1 MLFILF
7 LGSMSGVSSLS
18 GYVDESDNYPQI
30 VFSII
35 TNFSDK
41 SASVA
46 REGIDDIVVL
56 LTQLTNDSS

>member
-1 MLFILF
+1 
-7 LGSMSGVSSLS
+7 MSGVSSLS